1 MPTRYRPLTGVAL
14 VLLATLFSNQVF
26 ADELNGA
33 DTAWI
38 MTSTA
43 LVLFMTIPGLSLFYG
58 GLVRVRNVLSVLM
71 QCFSI
76 TCVASLVWLI
86 LGYSL
91 AFSEGNGFIGGFSNI
106 LFANVHEETTSG
118 TIPESLFAL
127 FQMTFA
133 VITPALIVGGVCRA
147 YSVQCHAGV

>member
-1 MPTRYRPLTGVAL
+1 MFPKSLARGLSVFALLLMPTISIA
-14 VLLATLFSNQVF
+14 QEI
-26 ADELNGA
+26 DGA

-106 LFANVHEETTSG
+106 LFANVQEETAFRHYSG
-118 TIPESLFAL
+118 ITFRAL
-127 FQMTFA
+127 SNDFCRYNASIDFWWF
-133 VITPALIVGGVCRA
+133 CRA
-147 YSVQCHAGV
+147 C